1 MWYTAIRWNLPF
13 SDAETEN
20 LYMLS
25 RLKAILADFFQQA
38 DLVLLSLCCISTLF
52 GMVLIFSATRY
63 LESNKYVIVQGVA
76 MVLGICMYILFSM
89 VDLEVL
95 L

>member
-1 MWYTAIRWNLPF
+1 MV
-13 SDAETEN
+13 
-20 LYMLS
+20 S

-76 MVLGICMYILFSM
+76 CCWVSACISSATRAARPMC
-89 VDLEVL
+89 
-95 L
+95 

>member
-1 MWYTAIRWNLPF
+1 
-13 SDAETEN
+13 
-20 LYMLS
+20 MLS
-25 RLKAILADFFQQA
+25 RLKAILVDFFQQA

-76 MVLGICMYILFSM
+76 MLLGICLYILFSM

-95 L
+95 LKRWRWILAFNVLFILHKGYSS